1 MQPFKAYWTLYYI
14 LLTVIIGTIIA
25 QIDSLEWIN
34 GAFTAAAAGCNA
46 GLGAVS
52 MTQLSRGSIILTA
65 ILMVVGCPIFMLFP
79 ILFFRR
85 WHFQQVNMKMIE
97 QYQQNTEGTLPY
109 ANLQIIKDYYLVY
122 ESTRFVIYILLLY
135 WFMFIF
141 FGIILVWATLL
152 IRPLEPELVQR
163 GYTYIENAIYLV
175 ISSFCNTGLS
185 ISSNSLV
192 YMTDNPACYFV
203 LSVLILAG
211 NTAFPI
217 FLRALTEFLLY
228 ADNRWDIFKSS
239 TYNNHFSR
247 RTPYS
252 YSFSPRVILTFLLNH
267 PREILTHL
275 FTDHQTKILVFM
287 VCAFLTLQF
296 VCFLISIDRHL
307 LDMFPLG
314 RLIGIGYFQTLS
326 TRSAGFMMMNLRDL
340 NFGLT
345 FIYFIMMYLNTYPFV
360 TTMKASKP
368 KLPGEEEEEK
378 DEILDM
384 FMSQPDLMQVEQQRK
399 NKLEE
404 DFPIHVK
411 RCSSSIVLLEEM
423 KNVQKGILQN
433 TISRHSSHG
442 SHRRRRRLGSNMS
455 NSKGT
460 FGEYSAGSLTISSGR
475 NQSNKNTTNTTIG
488 DYHYSPHSYHT
499 LPAIVEERKR
509 RKEGSGGGGGGPQ
522 DENEKNYY
530 NNSGALEMVSLSSEP
545 SMNTNRSNKTRPF
558 VEEKD
563 ENNNN
568 SSQLHYFDEQ
578 SDSIDVSRGKLLP
591 PPEDVRTSEETK
603 EESMKIMEQ
612 NSSKSNNTVIRV
624 DKGSVLSE
632 TELTTFAT
640 NTSINT
646 APEKK
651 PLSIQEPKIN
661 GKEDNNNNEKE
672 LQLSPF
678 EKQNKI
684 SAEDIENGKVLIVSE
699 TKKQTDEED
708 YEGNVEEEADEST
721 RNQIARMYLLRHS
734 FFILLAILVLAYVED
749 GLLRSSAGTTN
760 ISLWFIIF
768 EVVSAYSSVGL
779 SFGVPGKPY
788 SLSGELTSLGKFV
801 IICMMWMGKHRGLPN
816 RNDPVIDFTF
826 DKFQKAFSER
836 KTSDGEV

>member
-25 QIDSLEWIN
+25 RIDGLEWIN
-34 GAFTAAAAGCNA
+34 GTFMAGAAVCNA
-46 GLGAVS
+46 GLGTVS
-52 MTQLSRGSIILTA
+52 MTQFSRGSFILSA

-79 ILFFRR
+79 ILLFRR
-85 WHFQQVNMKMIE
+85 WHFQQVNTKMIE
-97 QYQQNTEGTLPY
+97 QYQNTEGTLPY

-122 ESTRFVIYILLLY
+122 ESTLFVIYILLLY
-135 WFMFIF
+135 WFVFMF
-141 FGIILVWATLL
+141 FGSILVWATLL
-152 IRPLEPELVQR
+152 LRPLEPELTQR

-192 YMTDNPACYFV
+192 YLTDNPACYFV
-203 LSVLILAG
+203 LTILILAG

-217 FLRALTEFLLY
+217 FLRAMIEFLLY

-239 TYNNHFSR
+239 SYNNHFSR

-287 VCAFLTLQF
+287 IFAFLTVQF

-307 LDMFPLG
+307 LNMFSLP

-326 TRSAGFMMMNLRDL
+326 TRAAGFTMMNLRDL
-340 NFGLT
+340 NYGLT
-345 FIYFIMMYLNTYPFV
+345 VIYLIMMYLNTYPFV

-378 DEILDM
+378 DEILDL
-384 FMSQPDLMQVEQQRK
+384 FMSQPDLMQVDQQKK

-423 KNVQKGILQN
+423 RNVQKGILQT

-442 SHRRRRRLGSNMS
+442 SRQRRRRFGSNMS
-455 NSKGT
+455 TSKGS
-460 FGEYSAGSLTISSGR
+460 FGEYSAGSLTINSGR
-475 NQSNKNTTNTTIG
+475 NLSNKNTTNTTTG
-488 DYHYSPHSYHT
+488 DYHYSPHSYHA
-499 LPAIVEERKR
+499 LPGIVEERKR
-509 RKEGSGGGGGGPQ
+509 RKDGAGGGGRLQ
-522 DENEKNYY
+522 DENEKNYF
-530 NNSGALEMVSLSSEP
+530 NNSGALEMVSMSSE
-545 SMNTNRSNKTRPF
+545 SRINTNRSNKTRQF
-558 VEEKD
+558 AEEKD

-578 SDSIDVSRGKLLP
+578 SDSVDVSRGKLLP
-591 PPEDVRTSEETK
+591 PPEEIRNSEETK
-603 EESMKIMEQ
+603 EELVKVVEED
-612 NSSKSNNTVIRV
+612 SSNGNNTVIRL

-646 APEKK
+646 ATEKK
-651 PLSIQEPKIN
+651 PLAVQEPETN
-661 GKEDNNNNEKE
+661 GKDDNNNNGKE
-672 LQLSPF
+672 LELSPL
-678 EKQNKI
+678 EKQNEI
-684 SAEDIENGKVLIVSE
+684 SKENIENGKVLIVTE

-721 RNQIARMYLLRHS
+721 RHQITRMYLLRHS
-734 FFILLAILVLAYVED
+734 FFILLAIVVLAYVED
-749 GLLRSSAGTTN
+749 GLLRSSPTKIN
-760 ISLWFIIF
+760 LWFMIF

-788 SLSGELTSLGKFV
+788 SLSGAFTSLGKFV
-801 IICMMWMGKHRGLPN
+801 IISMMWMGKHRGLPN

-826 DKFQKAFSER
+826 EKFQKAFSER
-836 KTSDGEV
+836 KTADSEV